1 VYDHLTMALLENGLT
16 YKETNDDDNGGSGGV
31 AAAMATT
38 LSSDIGEDVCV
49 FVVLFIMLVM
59 FLFIGDTGDNGNT
72 IFEHIE
78 TVAIS
83 FWY

>member
-1 VYDHLTMALLENGLT
+1 MALLENGLT
-16 YKETNDDDNGGSGGV
+16 YKETNDDDNGGVTS
-31 AAAMATT
+31 ATAAMATT
-38 LSSDIGEDVCV
+38 LSSDIAEDVCC
-49 FVVLFIMLVM
+49 VLFCFIYYVL
-59 FLFIGDTGDNGNT
+59 FLFIGDTGNNGNT